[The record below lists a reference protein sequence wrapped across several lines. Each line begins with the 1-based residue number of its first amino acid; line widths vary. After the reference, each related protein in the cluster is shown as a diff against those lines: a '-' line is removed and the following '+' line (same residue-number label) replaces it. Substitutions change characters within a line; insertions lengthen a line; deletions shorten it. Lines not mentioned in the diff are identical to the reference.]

1 MILSS
6 KPIVILMNKYLIVCF
21 LTLLSCRSVNV
32 FAQKIDRKAV
42 VSRHNVIVKSA
53 DTLASLTVG
62 NGKFAF
68 TVDATGLQSF
78 PEYYA
83 KGVPLGTQSEWGWH
97 TFPNP
102 EELKF
107 SETLKSYNFNG
118 HANSLYS
125 VQINEPEK
133 NKKAVSYFR
142 ENPARLQ
149 LGNVGFEI
157 IKKDG
162 SVAQPKDI
170 QNINQQL
177 NLWTGEISSNFSVD
191 GTVVKVVTYADADK
205 DVIAVKVTSELLLQK
220 RLKIRFRF
228 PYPTNEFKDV
238 GTNYKHPEA
247 HQTVLI
253 QTDKSS
259 ALFSRKLDD
268 DQYYVAAKWSNQATI
283 SKNAE
288 HDFILL
294 PVENESFEMSVAFS
308 PEKFLKPELSF
319 SEIQKNSG
327 SVWSKFWLS
336 GAAIDLAGS
345 TDSRAKELE
354 RRIILSQYLTRVQ
367 CAGNFPPQETGL
379 TYNSWFGK
387 PHMEMYWWHAAHYAL
402 WGRTDL
408 LEKGM
413 QWYFSA
419 YNGAADIA
427 KRQGYKGVR
436 WQKMTDHAGVEAPS
450 SVGSF
455 LIWQQPHAI
464 YLAELI
470 YRNNPSK
477 AVLEKYEKLVF
488 GSAEFMASFAH
499 YDPATKHYNLGK
511 GIIPAQEC
519 YNPLETFN
527 SPYELAYWK
536 WALQVAQKWKVRSG
550 QQPDKEWQKVIDEIA
565 PMAQKDGLYKA
576 AESVEDS
583 YSPNSKFTIDHPA
596 VLAALSTLPAN
607 GFVDT
612 AVMQK
617 TYNTIEKVWHWERTW
632 GWDFPMIA
640 MTATRLHQPDDA
652 MDALFKNI
660 TTNTYLPNGHN
671 YQDKRLTIYLP
682 GNGGLLSA
690 VALMCAGFDDN
701 KIPNPGFPKNGKWKV
716 KWEGLKP
723 QP

>member
-1 MILSS
+1 
-6 KPIVILMNKYLIVCF
+6 MNKYIKVCF
-21 LTLLSCRSVNV
+21 LTLLLCVNGTA
-32 FAQKIDRKAV
+32 FSQKINRKEV
-42 VSRHNVIVKSA
+42 VSRHHVIVKSV

-97 TFPNP
+97 SFPNTG
-102 EELKF
+102 EIKF
-107 SETLKSYNFNG
+107 SETLKPYNFNG
-118 HANSLYS
+118 DANRLYS
-125 VQINEPEK
+125 VQMKEPVN
-133 NKKAVSYFR
+133 NKKAVDYFR

-149 LGNVGFEI
+149 LGNIGFEM

-170 QNINQQL
+170 QGIDQKL
-177 NLWTGEISSNFSVD
+177 NVWTGEITSNFSIE
-191 GTVVKVVTYADADK
+191 GTPVKVVTCADPDK
-205 DVIAVKVTSELLLQK
+205 DIIAVKVISELMKEK

-228 PYPTNEFKDV
+228 PYPTNEFKDA
-238 GTNYKHPEA
+238 GTNYNHPEA
-247 HQTVLI
+247 HQTVLS
-253 QTDKSS
+253 QTNETS
-259 ALFSRKLDD
+259 ASFSRKLDD
-268 DQYYVAAKWSNQATI
+268 DKYEVGIKWNQQAKI
-283 SKNAE
+283 SKTAD
-288 HDFILL
+288 HDFALL
-294 PVENESFEMSVAFS
+294 PGTNGSFEMSVSFS
-308 PEKFLKPELSF
+308 PEKSLETIPSF
-319 SEIQKNSG
+319 NEIEKNS
-327 SVWSKFWLS
+327 VLAWEKFWLS

-345 TDSRAKELE
+345 TDNRAKELE

-402 WGRTDL
+402 WNRTEL

-419 YNGAADIA
+419 YDGAAGIA

-436 WQKMTDHAGVEAPS
+436 WQKMTDHAGIEAPS

-455 LIWQQPHAI
+455 LIWQQPHVI

-477 AVLEKYEKLVF
+477 VVLEKYGKLIF

-499 YDPATKHYNLGK
+499 YNPATKHYNLGK

-519 YNPLETFN
+519 YDPLETFN

-536 WALQVAQKWKVRSG
+536 WALEVAQKWRVRSG
-550 QQPDKEWQKVIDEIA
+550 LQPDKEWQKVIDNLA

-596 VLAALSTLPAN
+596 VLAALSTLPSN
-607 GFVDT
+607 EFVDT

-617 TYNTIEKVWHWERTW
+617 TYDKIEKVWHWERTW

-640 MTATRLHQPDDA
+640 MTATRLHQPEDA
-652 MDALFKNI
+652 IDALFKNI

-682 GNGGLLSA
+682 GNGGLLAA

-701 KIPNPGFPKNGKWKV
+701 KIPNPGFPKDGKWKV